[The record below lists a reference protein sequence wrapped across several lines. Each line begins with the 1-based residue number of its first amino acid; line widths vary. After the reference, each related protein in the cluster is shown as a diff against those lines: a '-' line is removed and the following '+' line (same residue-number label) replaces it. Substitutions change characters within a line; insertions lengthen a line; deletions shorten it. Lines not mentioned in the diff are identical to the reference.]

1 MEFLTLST
9 GLLLPWLAGTV
20 WLMAIEARFNRWARP
35 NRLRQVGY
43 GFFLGYAALSLSV
56 LACNALF
63 GQVSWPSIMA
73 LLAIVAACGAVALWA
88 GTRPANRDAVTQAP
102 LGLAGKV
109 LLVILAV
116 WTGLHFFF
124 AASEVFNQ
132 PLYPWDAWLAWVY
145 RAKAWYLA
153 GGMAD
158 LVSPARWA
166 TATSADVYTIHAW
179 TYPRFPSVVPYWAA
193 LSLGRWSE
201 TLVNLPALLA
211 GAAIGLALYGQGR
224 ESGMSPL
231 LSITACYLL
240 FSVPLFGTHIAL
252 AGYADLWMAGFAG
265 LGFIA
270 LLRGAVSGQ
279 RFQTLLGFLMI
290 ALAIGVKNEGAVWF
304 LAALLM
310 QALISFRWR
319 SLAIAGVVLATA
331 VWTGHAAFDISHL
344 QVPLMGTLGVVNNRL
359 EIPFIG
365 SFALEVHNVWRV
377 YLDNFFLMGSWNLL
391 WLLVAASLL
400 IAVLGKEPPASPAR
414 RAGVAFI
421 LVFLATQL
429 FIFGFTDQGIW
440 ADTYTAINRLP
451 LHFLPA
457 LIFAALVILN
467 ERMVPAGVAAAP
479 ERRHA

>member
-1 MEFLTLST
+1 
-9 GLLLPWLAGTV
+9 
-20 WLMAIEARFNRWARP
+20 
-35 NRLRQVGY
+35 
-43 GFFLGYAALSLSV
+43 
-56 LACNALF
+56 
-63 GQVSWPSIMA
+63 

-88 GTRPANRDAVTQAP
+88 GTKPANPDAVTQAP

-153 GGMAD
+153 GGMVD
-158 LVSPARWA
+158 VVSPAQWA

-211 GAAIGLALYGQGR
+211 GSAIGLALYGQCR
-224 ESGMSPL
+224 ESGMNPL
-231 LSITACYLL
+231 LGITACYLL

-252 AGYADLWMAGFAG
+252 AGYADIWMAGFAG

-270 LLRGAVSGQ
+270 LLRGALCGQ
-279 RFQTLLGFLMI
+279 HFQTLLGFLMI

-310 QALISFRWR
+310 QALITFRWR
-319 SLAIAGVVLATA
+319 TLAIAGFVLATA
-331 VWTGHAAFDISHL
+331 VWIGHAAFGISRSSIHSRF
-344 QVPLMGTLGVVNNRL
+344 PGDPT
-359 EIPFIG
+359 FH
-365 SFALEVHNVWRV
+365 FRV
-377 YLDNFFLMGSWNLL
+377 YRPGCLGGHLYCDQP
-391 WLLVAASLL
+391 VALAFCPRPDFHGLYHNSRKDETH
-400 IAVLGKEPPASPAR
+400 GHGCPPGAPAC
-414 RAGVAFI
+414 
-421 LVFLATQL
+421 LS
-429 FIFGFTDQGIW
+429 
-440 ADTYTAINRLP
+440 
-451 LHFLPA
+451 A
-457 LIFAALVILN
+457 LSACRISSGP
-467 ERMVPAGVAAAP
+467 R
-479 ERRHA
+479 